1 MLSCGDSAAERS
13 PDAAGESPA
22 VMDLQNK
29 GLISFRGAKAG
40 VGSSGARTLIV
51 SGVARSGTSMIAR
64 VLHGAGV
71 FMGDDMDQIVFED
84 HAFALLFEHGNLD
97 LKRLRRMR
105 RARDARYPVWGFK
118 RPHLHVQ
125 GAQAV
130 TAFRNPRVILTVRDP
145 VAIAERN
152 AIAEQLDPADSLAA
166 AMDDLQAMLQF
177 ARSLTCPVLLVSYEK
192 AVRQPGRFIG
202 RLLDFCGVALE
213 PVAQQRLIGLIEP
226 DRPAYLHSA
235 RRRFD
240 GYIDEIRDNT
250 LTGWACQQGIPS
262 PVTVT
267 VFRDDV
273 AVTGCKADRLREDL
287 LRSGIGSGEHGF
299 AVNLH
304 GLGFKNDSR
313 VTVRIEG
320 RSFALNKS
328 GSTVAALQN

>member
-1 MLSCGDSAAERS
+1 M
-13 PDAAGESPA
+13 
-22 VMDLQNK
+22 MDLQNK
-29 GLISFRGAKAG
+29 GLISFQGVRAG
-40 VGSSGARTLIV
+40 GIGSSGTRTLIV

-84 HAFALLFEHGNLD
+84 HAFALLFENGGFDAKALG
-97 LKRLRRMR
+97 RLRRQ
-105 RARDARYPVWGFK
+105 RDARHPVWGFK

-125 GAQAV
+125 GTAAV

-152 AIAEQLDPADSLAA
+152 AIAEQRDPANSLTA
-166 AMDDLQAMLQF
+166 AMEDLQAMLHF
-177 ARSLTCPVLLVSYEK
+177 AQSLTCPVLLVSYEK
-192 AVRQPGRFIG
+192 AVRQPSRFIA
-202 RLLDFCGVALE
+202 RLLEFCGIELE
-213 PVAQQRLIGLIEP
+213 QAAQQRLVGLVEP
-226 DRPAYLHSA
+226 ERPAYLQSA

-250 LTGWACQQGIPS
+250 LTGWACQRDVPV

-273 AVTGCKADRLREDL
+273 PVTECRADRLRQDL
-287 LRSGIGSGEHGF
+287 LQSGIGSGQHGF
-299 AVNLH
+299 AIDLH
-304 GLGFKNDSR
+304 GLGFRSDSR

-328 GSTVAALQN
+328 GSTVAALRS

>member
-1 MLSCGDSAAERS
+1 MTQRTDRRTLPEGHQ
-13 PDAAGESPA
+13 PM
-22 VMDLQNK
+22 MDLQNK
-29 GLISFRGAKAG
+29 GLISFHDSQARGIGA
-40 VGSSGARTLIV
+40 SGTRTLIV

-71 FMGDDMDQIVFED
+71 FMGENMDQIVFED
-84 HAFALLFEHGNLD
+84 HAFALAFENGGFD
-97 LKRLRRMR
+97 AKVVARLR
-105 RARDARYPVWGFK
+105 RARDARHPVWGFK

-125 GAQAV
+125 GSVAV

-152 AIAEQLDPADSLAA
+152 AIAEQRDPANGLAA
-166 AMDDLQAMLQF
+166 AMEDLQAMLHF
-177 ARSLTCPVLLVSYEK
+177 AQALTCPVLLVSYEK
-192 AVRQPGRFIG
+192 AVRQPARFIS
-202 RLLDFCGVALE
+202 RLLDFCGIEMEQAEQRGLVAL
-213 PVAQQRLIGLIEP
+213 VEP
-226 DRPAYLHSA
+226 DRPAYLQSA

-250 LTGWACQQGIPS
+250 LTGWACQRDVPL

-273 AVTGCKADRLREDL
+273 AVADCRADRLRQDL
-287 LRSGIGSGEHGF
+287 LQSGIGSGEHGF
-299 AVNLH
+299 SVNLK

-320 RSFALNKS
+320 RSFELQKS
-328 GSTVAALQN
+328 GSTVAALRS